1 MDCLSYN
8 ILCMCV
14 SSGIIQDKVI
24 SVELKMQIGYGG
36 KDDEEE
42 PKNDQDEQN

>member
-1 MDCLSYN
+1 MGYLSYN

-14 SSGIIQDKVI
+14 YSGIIQDKVI
-24 SVELKMQIGYGG
+24 SVELKMQIGCGR

-42 PKNDQDEQN
+42 PKSDQNEQN